1 MAARDYYDTAYNS
14 RDSCMVWKMNLV
26 FMSGHNEMKG
36 GGMMCFARQKSGCQ
50 FPDKLKGK
58 PTDCTRKQIKE
69 CHGSVKK
76 HPCVPRKS
84 KKK

>member
-1 MAARDYYDTAYNS
+1 LPKILFQR
-14 RDSCMVWKMNLV
+14 RKR
-26 FMSGHNEMKG
+26 
-36 GGMMCFARQKSGCQ
+36 MMCFAGQKSGCQ

-58 PTDCTRKQIKE
+58 LTDCTPKQIKE

-76 HPCVPRKS
+76 HPCLPKKN